1 MDFFANANIPPATGS
16 TSLGGSASDLDG
28 SEQLLAPTSSLGKTG
43 GGKVR
48 LTVQTDGRDMSCFV
62 LLCIDN
68 VREVNEEDKS
78 KFCGG
83 SVANEGK
90 KMCVARDCQVGRHKT
105 QKCDWEALKTGLRV
119 WKHNGRILR
128 ISSAPRTICLSY

>member
-1 MDFFANANIPPATGS
+1 MDFFANATIPPATGS

-28 SEQLLAPTSSLGKTG
+28 LEQLLAPTSSLGKTG
-43 GGKVR
+43 GGR
-48 LTVQTDGRDMSCFV
+48 LTVQTDSRDMSCFV

-68 VREVNEEDKS
+68 VRNVNEENEDK

-90 KMCVARDCQVGRHKT
+90 KTCVARDCQVGRHKT
-105 QKCDWEALKTGLRV
+105 QKCDWEASWNSRFSDRSLTVSCLKIPLQ
-119 WKHNGRILR
+119 L
-128 ISSAPRTICLSY
+128 L